1 MSSQN
6 EETIGRVS
14 PGDLFSY
21 SYLNVYNMQE
31 VPIFG
36 ICIGIR
42 RVRWAKDTLF
52 VLTLLAGGEIAETMV
67 TSKDK
72 VVIY

>member
-1 MSSQN
+1 MSSPN
-6 EETIGRVS
+6 EEIIGKVS

-36 ICIGIR
+36 ICIGVR
-42 RVRWAKDTLF
+42 TTRWARDTLF
-52 VLTLLAGGEIAETMV
+52 VLALLAGGMIEETMV
-67 TSKDK
+67 TSKDD
-72 VVIY
+72 VSIY

>member
-6 EETIGRVS
+6 EETIGRIS

-36 ICIGIR
+36 ICIGTR
-42 RVRWAKDTLF
+42 RTPWCKDTLF
-52 VLTLLAGGEIAETMV
+52 VLTLLAGGEIEETMLTLKDGV
-67 TSKDK
+67 T
-72 VVIY
+72 IY